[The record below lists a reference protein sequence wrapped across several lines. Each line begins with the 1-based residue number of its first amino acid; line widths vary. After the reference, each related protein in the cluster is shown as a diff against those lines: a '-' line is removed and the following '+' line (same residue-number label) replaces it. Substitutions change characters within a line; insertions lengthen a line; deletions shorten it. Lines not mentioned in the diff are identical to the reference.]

1 MARPLAYPLAPRV
14 SAPDLPREFFD
25 VIGLERRGDHLQASI
40 GGLSGEVDA
49 SHAALTECIVAAASV
64 DRLDLTGATL
74 VDVEFNGLRA
84 TSVRGADA
92 RLRRVLLTGGRIGTL
107 DLGAAGIDEVELRG
121 IRIDY
126 LSLGGAK
133 VEDLRVADCA
143 IETLDLPQAT
153 LTRVRF
159 ENTRAGEVD
168 TRGMRAD
175 SVDFRGLD
183 AAAYLDVSSLRRVTL
198 TPWQVEQLAPA
209 FAAALATD
217 VQD

>member
-1 MARPLAYPLAPRV
+1 MARPPAYPQPPRV
-14 SAPDLPREFFD
+14 SAPDLPRELTD
-25 VIGLERRGDHLQASI
+25 VIGLERRADHLQVNI
-40 GGLSGEVDA
+40 GGLDGEVDA
-49 SHAALTECIVAAASV
+49 SHAALTECTVAAASV

-74 VDVEFNGLRA
+74 VDVEFDALRA
-84 TSVRGADA
+84 TSVHGADA
-92 RLRRVLLTGGRIGTL
+92 RLRRVRLTGGRIGTL

-133 VEDLRVADCA
+133 VEDLLVADCT

-183 AAAYLDVSSLRRVTL
+183 AAAYLDVASLRRVTL
-198 TPWQVEQLAPA
+198 TSWQVEQLAPA
-209 FAAALATD
+209 FAAALAID

>member
-1 MARPLAYPLAPRV
+1 MARPPAYPQTPRLA
-14 SAPDLPREFFD
+14 APDLPRELSD
-25 VIGLERRGDHLQASI
+25 VTGLERHGDHLRARI
-40 GGLSGEVDA
+40 GGLNGEVDA
-49 SHAALTECIVAAASV
+49 SHAALTECTVAASSV
-64 DRLDLTGATL
+64 DRLNITGATL
-74 VDVEFNGLRA
+74 VDVEFDALRA
-84 TSVRGADA
+84 TSVHGADA
-92 RLRRVLLTGGRIGTL
+92 RLRRVRLTGGRIGTL

-133 VEDLRVADCA
+133 VEDLLVADCT

-183 AAAYLDVSSLRRVTL
+183 AAAYLDVASLRRVTL

-209 FAAALATD
+209 FATALAID
-217 VQD
+217 VQG